1 MSSTSCF
8 SATLRILESRG
19 GEKDPIFDSLKNI
32 AKLPSSPP
40 KNDDRLEDSAVQ
52 TVGSP
57 AIGEVQEENLGEKPS
72 AAGEVESLGEKPH
85 VASAGE

>member
-1 MSSTSCF
+1 LFF
-8 SATLRILESRG
+8 SNPEDFGVEGWGERPYLRFLE
-19 GEKDPIFDSLKNI
+19 EYCQVAFQ
-32 AKLPSSPP
+32 PP